1 MTSKKKD
8 HQIKISGL
16 DELMQEAESNIE
28 KMEAAAGIKEEDDLG
43 EPADW
48 DLENMDLGAIEVLNA
63 PVGPPSATNED
74 SEEVQQQAQEPK
86 IEVPS
91 LKEKA
96 QEKTRQKNQRKQE
109 QEKSQARD
117 KKTEEDK
124 PSAQDVVVQ
133 AMLKEKNR
141 MVLAISR
148 LEQEKKSY
156 RSEKEEFRDDLVRV
170 QANFENFRKRVTR
183 DKKEVHRYAQDEVF
197 KALLEVADNL
207 DRATQIDLSEATD
220 TERALAEK
228 ILEGVHMTL
237 RTMEAA
243 LGKFKVESFSAL
255 ESFFDPNF
263 HEAVQQIED
272 DSVPEGWVLEEFQ
285 KGYHQDGRLVRPSMV
300 VVAKGGI
307 SRTDWEVLHA
317 PPKEA
322 QEEITN
328 AQEDA
333 LAAEESESKEDDA
346 GGETHQSTDIQVDT
360 SNESTDGEVEQVG
373 DSAGK
378 QVEKPDADSTESTDP
393 DMEDEEES

>member
-28 KMEAAAGIKEEDDLG
+28 KMEAEAGIQEEESLG
-43 EPADW
+43 DPSDW
-48 DLENMDLGAIEVLNA
+48 DLDNMDLDAIEVLNA
-63 PVGPPSATNED
+63 PSGPPSASPGASDED
-74 SEEVQQQAQEPK
+74 PLLLEESK

-96 QEKTRQKNQRKQE
+96 KEKARQKKQE
-109 QEKSQARD
+109 AKEQEELEARD
-117 KKTEEDK
+117 KEPEEDK

-156 RSEKEEFRDDLVRV
+156 RSEKEEFKDDLVRV

-197 KALLEVADNL
+197 KAFLEVADNL
-207 DRATQIDLSEATD
+207 DRATQIELTDATD

-228 ILEGVHMTL
+228 ILEGVNMTL

-243 LGKFKVESFSAL
+243 LGKFKVEAFSAL

-285 KGYHQDGRLVRPSMV
+285 KGYIQDGRLVRPSMV

-307 SRTDWEVLHA
+307 SRKEWEELHA
-317 PPKEA
+317 PPPEIIDEPEEVSDSASEA
-322 QEEITN
+322 SEQDDVADEATPVH
-328 AQEDA
+328 
-333 LAAEESESKEDDA
+333 ESAEDD
-346 GGETHQSTDIQVDT
+346 GDF
-360 SNESTDGEVEQVG
+360 ES
-373 DSAGK
+373 
-378 QVEKPDADSTESTDP
+378 
-393 DMEDEEES
+393 DEENVDVETDESDGNTNTETIENSDQDNADEEV